1 MLPEFEAA
9 GATLIA
15 VSPQTAEHVRDG
27 AEAEKLTF
35 EMLVDQRNEVAREWG
50 LVFKMPD
57 YFKEWY
63 LKFDIDLEKFNGD
76 ASWELPMPGSFVVD
90 REGIIRF
97 AAADPD
103 YTKRPEPTEILES
116 LAGL

>member
-9 GATLIA
+9 GVTLIA
-15 VSPQTAEHVRDG
+15 VSPQTAEHVREG
-27 AEAEKLTF
+27 AEADKLTF
-35 EMLVDQRNEVAREWG
+35 AMLVDQRNEVARKWG

-76 ASWELPMPGSFVVD
+76 ASWELPMPASFAVD

-103 YTKRPEPTEILES
+103 YTKRPEPTEILAS
-116 LAGL
+116 LSGL